1 MLLRRRAL
9 DDVGVF
15 DEGYWMYM
23 EDLDLCYRF
32 ARAGWATCTSASCGR
47 C

>member
-1 MLLRRRAL
+1 MQAL
-9 DDVGVF
+9 DEVGLF

-32 ARAGWATCTSASCGR
+32 DQAGWVTWYEPR
-47 C
+47 